1 MEALLE
7 YGYIGLFIGSFLAA
21 TVVPFSSDVL
31 VVGMLAMGGNATTT
45 IIVATIGNWLG
56 GLTSYWIGWLGKTEW
71 LERWFRVKRET
82 IEKYKA
88 SVARWGAW
96 LALLTWLPFVGDV
109 FAIVL
114 GFFKARFLP
123 SALWMLVGKGGRFV
137 VWAVLYF
144 YADLFTA
151 DLVERFNNDC
161 VVDGS
166 DAAGAAGPGQLDNF
180 FFSDNAERKGHHNY
194 QNERHEF
201 LHNGNPPLKFI
212 TTVIFTAITLETD

>member
-7 YGYIGLFIGSFLAA
+7 YGYLGLFIGSFLAA

-31 VVGMLAMGGNATTT
+31 LVGMLALGGVPVTT
-45 IIVATIGNWLG
+45 IIVATAGNWLG

-82 IEKYKA
+82 IDKYQGAVK
-88 SVARWGAW
+88 RWGAW
-96 LALLTWLPFVGDV
+96 LALLTWLPFVGDI

-137 VWAVLYF
+137 MWAVLYF
-144 YADLFTA
+144 YADKWL
-151 DLVERFNNDC
+151 L
-161 VVDGS
+161 
-166 DAAGAAGPGQLDNF
+166 
-180 FFSDNAERKGHHNY
+180 
-194 QNERHEF
+194 
-201 LHNGNPPLKFI
+201 
-212 TTVIFTAITLETD
+212 